1 MRLSHHQAQSSVSGA
16 GFIDPRTLARINNLE
31 LMARFVVDGFIN
43 GLHKSPY
50 LGLSIDFA
58 EHRPY
63 MPGDDIRRID
73 WRLYA
78 RTDRYYVKE
87 FEADTNANF
96 TVLLDVSKSMQF
108 GLKGINKF
116 DYARYLAA
124 SLTYFSNQQRDR
136 VGLITFDRG
145 IVDYVPPSAKHLD
158 VVLHT
163 LDRAQPARAGELK
176 PALDH
181 ILGTLK
187 RRGILVIISDL
198 YESPERVLDA
208 IKPLRY
214 RGNDVIVFHVL
225 DPAEVDFPFEEAGN
239 FEDLETGERIPI
251 VPLTQRAKYNELVLA
266 HIAELGRLFSH
277 DQIDYAL
284 FDTNTPLDYALF
296 HYLSNRVRLMKTR

>member
-1 MRLSHHQAQSSVSGA
+1 MRLSHHHQGSVSGA
-16 GFIDPRTLARINNLE
+16 GFIDPRTLSRIDNLE
-31 LMARFVVDGFIN
+31 LTARFVVDGFIN
-43 GLHKSPY
+43 GLHKSPF

-58 EHRPY
+58 EHRAY

-78 RTDRYYVKE
+78 RTDRYFVKE

-108 GLKGINKF
+108 GLKGLSKF
-116 DYARYLAA
+116 DYARFLAA
-124 SLTYFSNQQRDR
+124 SLTYFSSQQRDR
-136 VGLITFDRG
+136 VGLYTFDNE
-145 IVDYVPPSAKHLD
+145 VVEYVPCSAKHLE

-163 LDRAQPARAGELK
+163 LDRAETRKGGLLK
-176 PALDH
+176 PAMDH
-181 ILGTLK
+181 VLGTMK
-187 RRGILVIISDL
+187 RRGILVLISDL
-198 YESPERVLDA
+198 YEPPEQVLEA

-225 DPAEVDFPFEEAGN
+225 DPAEIDFPFEEAGN

-251 VPLTQRAKYNELVLA
+251 VPQTQRAKYNELVLG
-266 HIAELGRLFSH
+266 HIAELGRLFSS

-284 FDTNTPLDYALF
+284 FDTSTPLDYALF
-296 HYLSNRVRLMKTR
+296 HYLSNRIRLMKTR